1 MNVCEILRKIRNKPK
16 MVNLKSVILIH
27 LGPIYNCLVS
37 QKTYFLVWLWPSK
50 KINVFLYYFILCQ
63 PLACI

>member
-1 MNVCEILRKIRNKPK
+1 

-37 QKTYFLVWLWPSK
+37 QKTHFLVWLWPSK

-63 PLACI
+63 SCSLHMNASSNIYY